1 MKWRS
6 MHWDVAGRFYVG
18 RADVETQT
26 GRRGVAMKLNQ
37 YYQIAGGPGHWIKT
51 VESVPAMVG
60 DANQFYR
67 ARVGMFFPWEAKTA
81 LNRNLIEHEDEHD
94 LWAVLDYGVTGGGYD
109 KRDNYPTIVS
119 DNVKHN
125 AACAIKACPFAK
137 HEDGMF
143 WIPGARIF
151 TGASIPG
158 RNDRVQFALVI
169 RESDLQKLNILLELG
184 ELEHGHSA

>member
-1 MKWRS
+1 
-6 MHWDVAGRFYVG
+6 
-18 RADVETQT
+18 
-26 GRRGVAMKLNQ
+26 MKLNE

-94 LWAVLDYGVTGGGYD
+94 LWAVLDYGVTGGGYG
-109 KRDNYPTIVS
+109 KRDDYPAIVS
-119 DNVKHN
+119 DNDKHN

-137 HEDGMF
+137 HEDGMS

-169 RESDLQKLNILLELG
+169 RQSQLFKLNLSKESEAMCDG
-184 ELEHGHSA
+184 RDS